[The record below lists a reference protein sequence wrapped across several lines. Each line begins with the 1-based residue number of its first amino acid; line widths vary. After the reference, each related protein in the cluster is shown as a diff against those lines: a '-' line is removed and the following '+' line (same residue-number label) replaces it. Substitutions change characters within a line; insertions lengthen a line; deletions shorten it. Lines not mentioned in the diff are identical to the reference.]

1 MNLDVVLHQD
11 MKKIFTARG
20 AEAAR
25 LRQHKYQLVRKF
37 HIPEEPIGGSLALT
51 YTRCGKPNCWC
62 AKQDGGHP
70 QWLLTF
76 MLGGKK
82 HVVRIPEA
90 WVEQLRPLVE
100 AARQYKD
107 ATSQVFAANAR
118 LVALLLQRER
128 RSKKR

>member
-1 MNLDVVLHQD
+1 M
-11 MKKIFTARG
+11 M
-20 AEAAR
+20 
-25 LRQHKYQLVRKF
+25 
-37 HIPEEPIGGSLALT
+37 
-51 YTRCGKPNCWC
+51 
-62 AKQDGGHP
+62 
-70 QWLLTF
+70 
-76 MLGGKK
+76 GGKK
-82 HVVRIPEA
+82 HVVRIPET